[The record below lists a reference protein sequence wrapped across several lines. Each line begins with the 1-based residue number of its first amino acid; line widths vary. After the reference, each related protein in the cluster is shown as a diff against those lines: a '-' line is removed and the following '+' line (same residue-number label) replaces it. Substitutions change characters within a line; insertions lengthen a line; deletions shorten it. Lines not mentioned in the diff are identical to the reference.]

1 MAAALG
7 VFMARV
13 CACFDEL
20 SRLIL
25 IKPTLVA
32 ERLLADA

>member
-13 CACFDEL
+13 CACFDEV

-25 IKPTLVA
+25 TKLALVA
-32 ERLLADA
+32 ERLPADA

>member
-13 CACFDEL
+13 CAL
-20 SRLIL
+20 LLIL
-25 IKPTLVA
+25 MKLALVA
-32 ERLLADA
+32 ERLPWDA